1 MIASRTVVIDSG
13 HGGRDPG
20 AIGPSG
26 LREADVTLELGL
38 LVKSRLE
45 KRGISVVLT
54 RTEDA
59 DVSLARRCEV
69 ANRSGAAV
77 FVSLHCN
84 AAVNTEAHG
93 TETYHLEGSSA
104 GRVLATQ
111 IHRRLVTLGLRDRG
125 LRTAGHYVL
134 KHTRM
139 PAALV
144 EVAFI
149 THPAEEAKLASAG
162 FQNAAAEAIAEGI
175 RAYLEEG

>member
-1 MIASRTVVIDSG
+1 VGVTQ
-13 HGGRDPG
+13 G
-20 AIGPSG
+20 AIGPNG
-26 LREADVTLELGL
+26 LREADVTLQLGL
-38 LVKSRLE
+38 LIKSRLE
-45 KRGISVVLT
+45 TRGLSVVMT
-54 RTEDA
+54 RTEDS

-69 ANRSGAAV
+69 ANRAGAAV

-149 THPAEEAKLASAG
+149 THSVEEARLASAG
-162 FQNAAAEAIAEGI
+162 FQAEAAEAIAEGI